1 MNELNEMDFSSIL
14 SASSVASSTNKTV
27 NNSILS
33 NNSVDETYRSDK
45 ISVTVENVDA
55 NLIRHLNQELVEM
68 GLESIYSNRSSSDI
82 NFSML
87 FRNTVEVLD
96 RLKRQ
101 LLANDRIQ
109 EQ

>member
-55 NLIRHLNQELVEM
+55 NLIRHLNQELAEM
-68 GLESIYSNRSSSDI
+68 GLESIYSNRSSNDI